1 MIRIPKLTE
10 LQHKYTRDNKE
21 FFCVHDVLDFYIE
34 NNNLIYPLTN
44 DGKTMKIRCIKKYDD
59 KYKIFS
65 YKTLGVLSHSV
76 YFLLDI
82 DKNKLYLYEAGHF
95 AESAPLKEWVEY
107 LMSGGSL
114 EKSLAENELE
124 YDPCAGI

>member
-1 MIRIPKLTE
+1 MIKIPKLTE
-10 LQHKYTRDNKE
+10 LKYEYIRDNKE
-21 FFCVHDVLDFYIE
+21 YYCVPEVLDFYIE
-34 NNNLIYPLTN
+34 NNNLICPLTN
-44 DGKTMKIRCIKKYDD
+44 DGKTIKIRCIKKYDD

-65 YKTLGVLSHSV
+65 YKTLGTLSHSI

-82 DKNKLYLYEAGHF
+82 DKNKLYLYEVSYF
-95 AESAPLKEWVEY
+95 ADSAPLKEWVEY

-114 EKSLAENELE
+114 EKALAENELE